1 MQGKSEI
8 FSRKSKVESKKSKV
22 ERQKTPPYKEG
33 FVVGLA
39 VRLIVLLTADFPVP
53 CEHGL
58 FAVGLV
64 LLRGEGDLVVGD
76 LREILLTRL
85 DHRGYRG
92 EACSDLQLFRA
103 ERRGALL
110 RGTEVQTVT
119 LVVGRCRYAV
129 GSQEHLLARVLS
141 ALTGFCQCAGYMIDS
156 GRISYICHSC
166 SAFADQPSA
175 ISYQLSAVSLHAVGG
190 VKG

>member
-1 MQGKSEI
+1 M
-8 FSRKSKVESKKSKV
+8 
-22 ERQKTPPYKEG
+22 
-33 FVVGLA
+33 
-39 VRLIVLLTADFPVP
+39 RLIVLRPAHFPVP

-58 FAVGLV
+58 FAVRLV
-64 LLRGEGDLVVGD
+64 LLRCESDLVVGD

-92 EACSDLQLFRA
+92 EACADLQLLRTQ
-103 ERRGALL
+103 RRGALL

-119 LVVGRCRYAV
+119 VVVGRCRYAV
-129 GSQEHLLARVLS
+129 GSQEHLLAAVLS
-141 ALTGFCQCAGYMIDS
+141 ALAGFCQCAGYMINS
-156 GRISYICHSC
+156 GGISYICHVVFGVC
-166 SAFADQPSA
+166 RSA